1 MKYKN
6 SPHGRVEDC
15 VHELQGWH
23 ARKPWHSCGPGPVVQ
38 QGEAIQGTHTSH
50 RLSLTLTQHTQPAVK
65 SGYLKQGFHNPLLIY
80 VLYTTPFSYFSS
92 WVGHP
97 LYNILS
103 VLVLQCRLPLCE
115 QGGVWV
121 PFVPSLAQ
129 IWTPYPAA
137 YPSVHLPRRDLNPKP
152 RSLSIS
158 CLWLKLTVI
167 CLLSMVLV
175 QSPLYC
181 AQSWWRQYHTTAN
194 LLCTLCIYG
203 KVSFVI

>member
-1 MKYKN
+1 MY
-6 SPHGRVEDC
+6 C
-15 VHELQGWH
+15 
-23 ARKPWHSCGPGPVVQ
+23 
-38 QGEAIQGTHTSH
+38 IQP
-50 RLSLTLTQHTQPAVK
+50 LFLT
-65 SGYLKQGFHNPLLIY
+65 F
-80 VLYTTPFSYFSS
+80 PFFSFVSS

-175 QSPLYC
+175 QRPLYC
-181 AQSWWRQYHTTAN
+181 TQSWWRQYHTTAN
-194 LLCTLCIYG
+194 LLCTLCIMYIRQG
-203 KVSFVI
+203 FICHLIVQYM